1 MIRVLF
7 VDDDMLSIAVWCKY
21 LSSEPDIEIV
31 GTAKNGHVALDAV
44 ATTQPDVVVMDIK
57 MPVMNGVRAT
67 RALQTLHPACKILLL
82 TTWDD
87 DRYVWEGILAGAHGY
102 KYKHSEP
109 HEVAAAIRAV
119 VRGDST
125 LDSVAVEK
133 MKKFMRQYP
142 MPSGVPADDSS
153 LSKRER
159 MVLELLAAD
168 LRNHEIAKHLDITE
182 LTVKSHVNH
191 ILGKLEVASRGEAV
205 REARLRGLL

>member
-1 MIRVLF
+1 MIRVLL
-7 VDDDMLSIAVWCKY
+7 VDDDMLAIALWRKY
-21 LSSEPDIEIV
+21 LSSEPGIEIV
-31 GTAKNGHVALDAV
+31 GTAKNGQVALDAV
-44 ATTQPDVVVMDIK
+44 AATQPDVVVMDIK
-57 MPVMNGVRAT
+57 MPVMNGVHAT
-67 RALQTLHPACKILLL
+67 RALQTLHPACKILLF

-87 DRYVWEGILAGAHGY
+87 DRYEWEGILAGAHGY

-133 MKKFMRQYP
+133 MKKFMRQHP
-142 MPSGVPADDSS
+142 MPLELPADETG
-153 LSKRER
+153 LSRRER
-159 MVLELLAAD
+159 MILELLAAD

-191 ILGKLEVASRGEAV
+191 ILGKLGVPSRTEAV
-205 REARLRGLL
+205 REARMRGLL